1 MSSDEITVLH
11 VDDEPDF
18 GSLVATYLERI
29 DDRLTVVTAMSVDG
43 AIDRLESA
51 AFDCV
56 VSDYDMP
63 GTGGLALLD
72 FVREEFG
79 ELPFILFTGRGSEE
93 IAGEAIAAGVTG
105 YLQKE
110 TTTSQYEVL
119 ANRIANAVAQ
129 RRAERAVEATEQ
141 RYQRLIEESS
151 DAICIL
157 RPDATIEYVSPAVE
171 RIAGYDHESF
181 AGETVLEYVHP
192 ADVSLAAEALS
203 TLTDDPAARIDVE
216 LRFRHADG
224 HWVWLEARG
233 RNLRAD
239 PTVEGLVV
247 YVRDI
252 GERKRREQQLSAL
265 FETTEGLIRSEAR
278 EAILSRA
285 VTAADEILGLAATG
299 FYAATDEGTLRPAA
313 MTDRAV
319 ELFGELPAFTGGEG
333 SLVWRAF
340 ETGEPVFAGDVEG
353 RDERYGPD
361 VAVGSE
367 MVIPV
372 GEWGVLVT
380 AATEPDAFDETDRT
394 LAQLLVS
401 NVEAALERTN
411 RETATDERCDG

>member
-51 AFDCV
+51 SFDCV

-110 TTTSQYEVL
+110 TT
-119 ANRIANAVAQ
+119 

-151 DAICIL
+151 DAICIV

-192 ADVSLAAEALS
+192 EDVSLAAEALS

-239 PTVEGLVV
+239 PTVDGLVV

-252 GERKRREQQLSAL
+252 RERKRREQQLSAL

-313 MTDRAV
+313 VTDQAV
-319 ELFGELPAFTGGEG
+319 ELFGELPAFTGGDG

-340 ETGEPVFAGDVEG
+340 ETGEPVFADDVEG
-353 RDERYGPD
+353 HDERYGPD
-361 VAVGSE
+361 AAVGSE

-411 RETATDERCDG
+411 RETATDERSDG